1 MRYSCTHRHYLSL
14 PCILSRM
21 SVYVHAISH
30 SSAHAR
36 VRARARMH
44 VHAHARTCTCTCS
57 SFLCACAY
65 INQPRKQNA
74 FCEKVFGCEKSLCVY
89 TNMHIIVCTKYTAA
103 AAAAAPDAAAGGGF
117 AFNQASASIANAA
130 AGRPPGR
137 PAAASET
144 AAAEAVSKT
153 SAAHKSGHR
162 GYTSK
167 EEYGWLP
174 AWPQDAQKMP

>member
-1 MRYSCTHRHYLSL
+1 
-14 PCILSRM
+14 
-21 SVYVHAISH
+21 
-30 SSAHAR
+30 
-36 VRARARMH
+36 
-44 VHAHARTCTCTCS
+44 
-57 SFLCACAY
+57 
-65 INQPRKQNA
+65 
-74 FCEKVFGCEKSLCVY
+74 
-89 TNMHIIVCTKYTAA
+89 MHIIVCTKYTAA

-144 AAAEAVSKT
+144 AAAEAVSKI